1 MADYSDAALLTGH
14 FAHMAAELK
23 AGKRSAPSPAEW
35 QKIACDNEAEK
46 AAQSVAKQI
55 FELQSSIDKEK
66 EQLEIVTI
74 SAAGPMIVMG
84 LFAGESDILRVE
96 GLLLATKQ
104 PAALI
109 IHANQL
115 ALTITKKSSADA
127 KPEEDATQI
136 GFVIFDQLE
145 KRTKSKPENKSKP
158 QGDPKTST
166 AKAKTTKTKRKN

>member
-1 MADYSDAALLTGH
+1 MPIYSDAALLTGN

-23 AGKRSAPSPAEW
+23 AGKRNAPSPDEW
-35 QKIACDNEAEK
+35 QKTACDNDAEA

-55 FELQSSIDKEK
+55 FELQSKIDKEK

-74 SAAGPMIVMG
+74 SAAGPMLVMG
-84 LFAGESDILRVE
+84 LFAGEGDILRVE
-96 GLLLATKQ
+96 GLLVSNKQ
-104 PAALI
+104 PAAVI
-109 IHANQL
+109 IHASQL

-145 KRTKSKPENKSKP
+145 KRAKEKP
-158 QGDPKTST
+158 QADSEQKPA
-166 AKAKTTKTKRKN
+166 AKAKTTRTKRKT